1 MSPQHKE
8 AVSPGEFTGENYM
21 WRREMPI
28 PSSEG
33 GKHKH
38 QSGRPPHR
46 EGFPLSDTFGFHLLP
61 KIYISL
67 ASFYIFAVIFHSLP

>member
-8 AVSPGEFTGENYM
+8 AMSPGEFTGENYM

-38 QSGRPPHR
+38 QSGRPPSQR
-46 EGFPLSDTFGFHLLP
+46 RFPTL
-61 KIYISL
+61 
-67 ASFYIFAVIFHSLP
+67 